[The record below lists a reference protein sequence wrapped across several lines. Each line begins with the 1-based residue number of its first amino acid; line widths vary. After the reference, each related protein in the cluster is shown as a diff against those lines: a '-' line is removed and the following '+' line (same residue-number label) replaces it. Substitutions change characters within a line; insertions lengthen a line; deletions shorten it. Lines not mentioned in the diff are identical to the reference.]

1 MMKVELK
8 LTDFGLEKYT
18 QLTEVVSM
26 ALANEVMAKL
36 KQDIPRPPVQGS
48 MKFKSDKQRK
58 YVMAAIARGDITVP
72 YRRGS
77 AKSAGSES
85 LQNAYRVNK
94 EGTTVTL
101 TNAASYV
108 NFVIGNNQADIH
120 KGRWKTAEEAVRE
133 VIEAGII
140 DQLTK
145 NAIDEIANGGTQ

>member
-1 MMKVELK
+1 MRIEMK
-8 LTDFGLEKYT
+8 LTDLGLEKYA

-26 ALANEVMAKL
+26 ALANEVMASL
-36 KQDIPRPPVQGS
+36 KQDIPRPPTPGS
-48 MKFKSDKQRK
+48 MQFKTDKQRK

-108 NFVIGNNQADIH
+108 NFVIGNNQASIH
-120 KGRWKTAEEAVRE
+120 KGRWKTAAEAVKE
-133 VIEAGII
+133 LLEAGVV

-145 NAIDEIANGGTQ
+145 TAIDQIANGGTE